1 MPTAPT
7 AAGANRAG
15 HSRLLPRIAGL
26 LASLLL
32 LLLVLGAGVAVGAKA
47 LSPQEVWQGLTDSD
61 SPAYTV
67 VHEMR
72 LPRTLLGLLAGTALG
87 VSGALMQALTRN
99 PLADPG
105 LLGINA
111 GASAAVVTAIAF
123 AGLSSFTGYVWFAFA
138 GAAIVSVLVYAV
150 GGGRGATPARLALAG
165 TAVNAALF
173 SCVNA
178 VMLLDSAALE
188 RMRFWTVG
196 SLAGADMTTVVRL
209 TPFVAAGLLPALALG
224 RPLNALTLGDDA
236 ARALGARPART
247 RAAVIVAVTLLCGA
261 ATAACGPLVFV
272 GLMVP
277 HLVRALT
284 GPDQRWMLPYSA
296 LLAPVV
302 LLGADVLGRVVARPS
317 ELQVGVVTAVVGGPF
332 FLYFV
337 RRRKVAAA

>member
-1 MPTAPT
+1 MPS
-7 AAGANRAG
+7 AAGEDRA
-15 HSRLLPRIAGL
+15 SPARLLPRTAGL
-26 LASLLL
+26 PASLLL
-32 LLLVLGAGVAVGAKA
+32 LLLVLGTGVAVGAKA
-47 LSPQEVWQGLTDSD
+47 LSPQEAWQGLTDSG
-61 SPAYTV
+61 SATYTV
-67 VHEMR
+67 VHDMR
-72 LPRTLLGLLAGTALG
+72 LPRTLLGLVAGTALG

-111 GASAAVVTAIAF
+111 GASAAVVTAIALT
-123 AGLSSFTGYVWFAFA
+123 GLGSFTGYVWFAFA
-138 GAAIVSVLVYAV
+138 GAAAVSVLVYAV

-173 SCVNA
+173 SLVNA

-209 TPFVAAGLLPALALG
+209 TPFVLAGLLLALALG
-224 RPLNALTLGDDA
+224 RPLNALSLGDDT

-284 GPDQRWMLPYSA
+284 GPDQRWMMPYSA
-296 LLAPVV
+296 VLAPV
-302 LLGADVLGRVVARPS
+302 LLVGADVLGRVVARPS
-317 ELQVGVVTAVVGGPF
+317 ELQVGVVTAVLGGPF
-332 FLYFV
+332 FLYLV
-337 RRRKVAAA
+337 HRRKVAAV